1 MSSTRSSDPIVVS
14 AARWFWWIAGLS
26 LVNTVMFHA
35 GSQINFVL
43 GLGLTTLA
51 EAKFAS
57 QQAVGLAVS
66 GAAIAFY
73 VLIGLQAQREKLW
86 AFIIGGA
93 VYALDALIFVAYEDW
108 TPVVFHA
115 VALFFITKGVIQL
128 RERTSAEQPA
138 NA

>member
-14 AARWFWWIAGLS
+14 AARWFWWIAALS

-35 GSQINFVL
+35 GTQYNFVL

-51 EAKFAS
+51 DIKFAS

-66 GAAIAFY
+66 GAAIVFY
-73 VLIGLQAQREKLW
+73 FLIGLQAQREKLW
-86 AFIIGGA
+86 AFVVGGA
-93 VYALDALIFVAYEDW
+93 IYALDALIFVVYEDW
-108 TPVVFHA
+108 TPVILHA

-128 RERTSAEQPA
+128 RERASVEPASA
-138 NA
+138 

>member
-14 AARWFWWIAGLS
+14 AARWFWWIAALS

-35 GSQINFVL
+35 GSTYNFVL

-51 EAKFAS
+51 DHQFAS

-66 GAAIAFY
+66 GAAIVFY
-73 VLIGLQAQREKLW
+73 FLIGLQAQREKLW
-86 AFIIGGA
+86 AFVVGGA
-93 VYALDALIFVAYEDW
+93 IYALDALIFVVYEDW
-108 TPVVFHA
+108 TPVILHA

-128 RERTSAEQPA
+128 RERASVEPASA
-138 NA
+138 